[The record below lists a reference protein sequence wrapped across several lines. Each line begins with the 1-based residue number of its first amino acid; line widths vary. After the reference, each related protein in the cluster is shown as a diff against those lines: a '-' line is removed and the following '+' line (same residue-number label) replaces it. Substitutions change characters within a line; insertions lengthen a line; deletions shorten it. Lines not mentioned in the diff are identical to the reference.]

1 MGLLKIASE
10 EYKYD
15 LNLTDIA
22 KIWRAGCII
31 RAGLLGDI
39 MSAYHRDPSLVNL
52 LLDDTFRSA
61 VEGRQED
68 WRFVI
73 QSAIGM
79 GIPVLAMSA
88 SLAYFDA
95 YRSERLPANLTQA
108 QRDYFGAHTYRRIDR
123 QGSFHTEWLRVS
135 AVRSHET
142 ARAWRFLGNHSSLL
156 NAKWWRHTV
165 TQRRIYEIRTLIR
178 PKAR

>member
-1 MGLLKIASE
+1 MIEAARDALYASKVTSYSQGMGLLKIASD

-31 RAGLLGDI
+31 RARLLGDI
-39 MSAYHRDPSLVNL
+39 MDAYQRDPTLVSL
-52 LLDDTFRSA
+52 LLDETFRTE
-61 VEGRQED
+61 VEKRQES
-68 WRFVI
+68 WRYVI
-73 QSAIGM
+73 QTAIGM

-95 YRSERLPANLTQA
+95 YRTERLPANLTQA

-123 QGSFHTEWLRVS
+123 EGSFHTEW
-135 AVRSHET
+135 
-142 ARAWRFLGNHSSLL
+142 
-156 NAKWWRHTV
+156 
-165 TQRRIYEIRTLIR
+165 QQ
-178 PKAR
+178 